1 MAARKKEIQEE
12 LRAED
17 EGTAG
22 GSRKSAA
29 KTTMVMAA
37 ATTTKRGERFDL
49 QKFYKQARKDGIDI
63 GHSKRFRAVVAEQT
77 PGPGAYSFSLAAT
90 SSNHSP
96 TARCVSS
103 SSFRSLSAQRPKP
116 ERSGDPGA
124 YDPQHPKTVAASSRS
139 YLQRLSASQRSRT
152 RSGDESEPW
161 PARPSLWMG
170 EEAAYCA

>member
-1 MAARKKEIQEE
+1 MDGLLPGSATDQRSAAHRITRRT
-12 LRAED
+12 LTPTARAQLHAEKR
-17 EGTAG
+17 A
-22 GSRKSAA
+22 RKSARHQSNHA
-29 KTTMVMAA
+29 
-37 ATTTKRGERFDL
+37 
-49 QKFYKQARKDGIDI
+49 
-63 GHSKRFRAVVAEQT
+63 T

-96 TARCVSS
+96 TARSVSS